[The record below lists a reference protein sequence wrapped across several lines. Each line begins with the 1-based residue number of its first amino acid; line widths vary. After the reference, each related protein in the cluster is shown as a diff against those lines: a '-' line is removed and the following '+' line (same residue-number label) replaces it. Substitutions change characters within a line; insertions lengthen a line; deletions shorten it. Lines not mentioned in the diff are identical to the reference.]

1 MDFERSSGLLLHPT
15 SFPSKYGIGDFGSY
29 AYKFIDFLKKAK
41 QSLWQILPLGPTSFG
56 DSPYQ
61 SFSTFAGN
69 FLLISPELL
78 VKENYLKKEDLVK
91 IPEFD
96 DTTIDYGVTIEYK
109 NSLYRKAYENFKLS
123 ATNEQKL
130 AYNKFCTKNISWL
143 EDYTL
148 FVALKDYFINQRN
161 IQEDNLEKNVDSNK
175 ESDTINNEDI
185 KVFSNEE
192 NQESKIFNQEFETFK
207 KAHSKILSGTIV
219 NDYYFGAVWST
230 WPEDLV
236 TRKPEALN
244 EWKEKLS
251 DEIKYY
257 KFLQYEFLRQW
268 NKLKD
273 YANTNNIKIIGDIP
287 IFVAY
292 DSADTWANPDL
303 FHLDTK
309 GFPKVVAGVPPDYF
323 SATGQL
329 WGNPLYKWEN
339 HKKTEYKWWIDR
351 IKETLKLVD
360 IVRIDHFRGFDEYWE
375 IPANEKTAINGK
387 WKKGPGKD
395 LFIAIK
401 KALGKLPIIAED
413 LGIISD
419 SVGKLRDYFD
429 FPGMKILQFAFLED
443 DVKAENPYLPHNANK
458 NSVIYSGTHDNN
470 TTKGW
475 YKEISDIEKDIIRRY
490 MNISGENISWD
501 FIRLA
506 YSTVCNMAIVTMQ
519 DIMNLDSD
527 CRMNTPGEASN
538 NWQWRYTQDMLLD
551 EYTER
556 LAYLSKLFGR

>member
-1 MDFERSSGLLLHPT
+1 MDFERSSGILLHPT
-15 SFPSKYGIGDFGSY
+15 SFPSKYGIGDFGLY
-29 AYKFIDFLKKAK
+29 AYKFIDFLKKAE
-41 QSLWQILPLGPTSFG
+41 QTLWQVLPLGPTSFG

-69 FLLISPELL
+69 TLLISPEILR
-78 VKENYLKKEDLVK
+78 KENYLTNEDLLE

-96 DTTIDYGVTIEYK
+96 DTIIDYGVVIEYK
-109 NSLYRKAYENFKLS
+109 DLLYKKAYEKFNLS
-123 ATNEQKL
+123 ATKQQKL
-130 AYNKFCTKNISWL
+130 AYDKFCTENIFWL

-148 FVALKDYFINQRN
+148 FAALKDYFIQQRN
-161 IQEDNLEKNVDSNK
+161 IQED
-175 ESDTINNEDI
+175 INSIDGEA
-185 KVFSNEE
+185 KVFNENFE
-192 NQESKIFNQEFETFK
+192 IFKET
-207 KAHSKILSGTIV
+207 HSKILSGNIV

-230 WPEDLV
+230 WPDDLV
-236 TRKPEALN
+236 ARKPEALN

-251 DEIKYY
+251 DKIKYY
-257 KFLQYEFLRQW
+257 KFLQYEFSRQW

-273 YANTNNIKIIGDIP
+273 YANTNDIKIIGDIP

-339 HKKTEYKWWIDR
+339 HKKTKYKWWIDR
-351 IKETLKLVD
+351 IKGTLKLVD
-360 IVRIDHFRGFDEYWE
+360 IARIDHFRGFDEYWE

-387 WKKGPGKD
+387 WRKGPGKD

-401 KALGKLPIIAED
+401 KALGELPIIAED
-413 LGIISD
+413 LGIISE

-443 DVKAENPYLPHNANK
+443 DIKAENPYLPHNVEK

-475 YKEISDIEKDIIRRY
+475 YKEINDTEKDIIRRY
-490 MNISGENISWD
+490 INVSGENISWD

-506 YSTVCNMAIVTMQ
+506 YSTVCSMAIVTMQ

-538 NWQWRYTQDMLLD
+538 NWQWRYTQDMILD
-551 EYTER
+551 EFAER

>member
-29 AYKFIDFLKKAK
+29 AYEFIDFLKKAK

-78 VKENYLKKEDLVK
+78 LEENYLTKEDLVE

-96 DTTIDYGVTIEYK
+96 DTRIDYGVTIEYK
-109 NSLYRKAYENFKLS
+109 NSLYKKAYENFKLC
-123 ATNEQKL
+123 ATNQQKL
-130 AYNKFCTKNISWL
+130 AYNKFCTENILWL

-161 IQEDNLEKNVDSNK
+161 IQEDNIERDIDNIK
-175 ESDTINNEDI
+175 EDI
-185 KVFSNEE
+185 KVFLNEKNEE
-192 NQESKIFNQEFETFK
+192 SETFNQEFETFAK
-207 KAHSKILSGTIV
+207 THSKILSGTIV

-257 KFLQYEFLRQW
+257 KFLQYEFSRQW

-273 YANTNNIKIIGDIP
+273 YANTNDIKIIGDIP

-339 HKKTEYKWWIDR
+339 HKKTKYKWWIDR

-375 IPANEKTAINGK
+375 IPSNEKTAINGK

-443 DVKAENPYLPHNANK
+443 DVKAENPYLPHNVNK

-490 MNISGENISWD
+490 MNISGGNISWD

-506 YSTVCNMAIVTMQ
+506 YSTVCNMAIITMQ

-551 EYTER
+551 EYAER
-556 LAYLSKLFGR
+556 LDYLSKLFGR

>member
-1 MDFERSSGLLLHPT
+1 MDFERSSGILLHPT
-15 SFPSKYGIGDFGSY
+15 SFPSKYGIGDFGLY
-29 AYKFIDFLKKAK
+29 AYKFIDFLKKAE
-41 QSLWQILPLGPTSFG
+41 QTLWQVLPLGPTSFG

-69 FLLISPELL
+69 TLLISPEILR
-78 VKENYLKKEDLVK
+78 KENYLTNEDLLE

-96 DTTIDYGVTIEYK
+96 DTIIDYGVVIEYK
-109 NSLYRKAYENFKLS
+109 DLLYKKAYEKFNLS
-123 ATNEQKL
+123 ATKQQKL
-130 AYNKFCTKNISWL
+130 AYDKFCTENIFWL

-148 FVALKDYFINQRN
+148 FAALKDYFIQQRN
-161 IQEDNLEKNVDSNK
+161 IQED
-175 ESDTINNEDI
+175 INSIDGEA
-185 KVFSNEE
+185 KVFNENFE
-192 NQESKIFNQEFETFK
+192 IFKET
-207 KAHSKILSGTIV
+207 HSKILSGNIV

-230 WPEDLV
+230 WPDDLV
-236 TRKPEALN
+236 ARKPEALN

-251 DEIKYY
+251 DKIKYY
-257 KFLQYEFLRQW
+257 KFLQYEFSRQW

-273 YANTNNIKIIGDIP
+273 YANTNDIKIIGDIP

-339 HKKTEYKWWIDR
+339 HKKTKYKWWIDR
-351 IKETLKLVD
+351 IKGTLKLVD
-360 IVRIDHFRGFDEYWE
+360 IARIDHFRGFDEYWE

-387 WKKGPGKD
+387 WRKGPGKD

-401 KALGKLPIIAED
+401 KALGELPIIAED
-413 LGIISD
+413 LGIISE

-443 DVKAENPYLPHNANK
+443 DIKAENPYLPHNVEK

-475 YKEISDIEKDIIRRY
+475 YKEINYTEKDIIRRY
-490 MNISGENISWD
+490 INVSGENISWD

-506 YSTVCNMAIVTMQ
+506 YSTVCSMAIVTMQ

-538 NWQWRYTQDMLLD
+538 NWQWRYTQDMILD
-551 EYTER
+551 EFAER